1 MLILFNCFSHT
12 DKMLKTFS
20 SGIHHHKEMGWIG
33 DIEQEQNCSVP
44 RHLAIYKNEI
54 HIGLIFEVLMM
65 NTMYG

>member
-1 MLILFNCFSHT
+1 
-12 DKMLKTFS
+12 MLKTFS